1 MYFCIMNSARIK
13 IIIITMTMA
22 LMGLVGLQLY
32 WIRGAITV
40 RESYFIANVNEAVSN
55 VLYAIEKIEF
65 AKQIKDPSAG
75 LSPLLLIDSLNREI
89 IRKMEEEMANNTTQN
104 SDTGTNIHGR
114 ISLEFHGKNG
124 TSTFDS
130 VVSPR
135 FSELGTNSIELSK
148 TVNSKFTQDSINPLQ
163 KESLFN
169 QVIESLLNYNHYRPI
184 EKRINPHLLDSLLC
198 IELKNYGIKTPYEFG
213 VYSPVQQ
220 KMSMEKSG
228 KYTNELMNKGM
239 IFNLFPNDVFSEP
252 QYLLMYFPKETEYLL
267 KQMWVMLSASTIL
280 IISIMLLFAYTITTI
295 IRQRKLSELKN
306 DFINNMTH
314 EFKTPVSTIALACEA
329 LNDPDIMNSEEQAQS
344 YINIISDENQR
355 LGIMAEKMLQ
365 TAIMDKGEVKLKR
378 EILNVHDVLDDVIE
392 RMKLPIKSK
401 NGIVLKDYSKTDCM
415 IVADRFHIGNV
426 FYNIMDN
433 AIKYTPDNLIL
444 NVRTRIVKD
453 GVDIYITDNGIGIS
467 KANAHKIFEKLYR
480 VPTGNIHNARGFGLG
495 LNYVKNIV
503 FLHRGSVSVD
513 SELKKGSTFKIFLP
527 QIDN

>member
-1 MYFCIMNSARIK
+1 MNSLRIK

-22 LMGLVGLQLY
+22 LVGLVGLQLY

-55 VLYAIEKIEF
+55 VLYDIEKIEF
-65 AKQIKDPSAG
+65 AKQMNDPSAG

-89 IRKMEEEMANNTTQN
+89 IRKMEDEMTHSVKNNFD
-104 SDTGTNIHGR
+104 SVADVHGR
-114 ISLEFHGKNG
+114 ISVEFYGKNNF
-124 TSTFDS
+124 TQVDS
-130 VVSPR
+130 PVSPI

-148 TVNSKFTQDSINPLQ
+148 SLNSEVIQDSIVPLH

-169 QVIESLLNYNHYRPI
+169 QVIESLLNYSHYRPI
-184 EKRINPHLLDSLLC
+184 EKRINPQLLDSLLY

-213 VYSPVQQ
+213 IYSPVQQ
-220 KMSMEKSG
+220 KLSMEKSG
-228 KYTNELMNKGM
+228 NFSDELMNKGM
-239 IFNLFPNDVFSEP
+239 IFNLFPSDVFSEP

-267 KQMWVMLSASTIL
+267 KQMWVMLSASSIL
-280 IISIMLLFAYTITTI
+280 IISIMLLFAYTISTI
-295 IRQRKLSELKN
+295 IRQKKLSELKN

-329 LNDPDIMNSEEQAQS
+329 LNDQDIMNSEEQAQS
-344 YINIISDENQR
+344 YINIINDENQR
-355 LGIMAEKMLQ
+355 LGIMAEKILQ

-401 NGIVLKDYSKTDCM
+401 NGIVFKDYSQTDCM

-433 AIKYTPDNLIL
+433 AIKYTPNNLIL
-444 NVRTRIVKD
+444 NIKTRIVKD
-453 GVDIYITDNGIGIS
+453 GVDVYITDNGIGIS
-467 KANAHKIFEKLYR
+467 KANVNKIFEKLYR
-480 VPTGNIHNARGFGLG
+480 VPTGNIHNVRGFGLG
-495 LNYVKNIV
+495 LNYVKNII
-503 FLHRGSVSVD
+503 FLHRGNVSVD